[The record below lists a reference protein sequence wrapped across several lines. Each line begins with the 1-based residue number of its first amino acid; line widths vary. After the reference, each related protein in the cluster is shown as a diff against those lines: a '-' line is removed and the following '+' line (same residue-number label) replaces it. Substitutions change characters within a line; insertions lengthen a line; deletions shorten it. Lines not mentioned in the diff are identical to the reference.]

1 MNLPKSSDPNTI
13 WCPQSRRRDNHEH
26 SHYHYVHLL
35 KYAESKRTF
44 YSHSSFPKRLW
55 VAATDGGCVE
65 NSSRHSFKNEKSGNR
80 LEPVFSLSLSSSS
93 SPSRN
98 TTIPLPSSSLK
109 LINYSPSTI
118 SRKNGPLFSHLQW
131 RHWSK
136 PHHHPSPGEEETRWR
151 HQELHDV
158 VRNYMTSPLSSNLI
172 SSAWEF
178 KYL

>member
-136 PHHHPSPGEEETRWR
+136 PHHHLPQVKKKLLDVIRSYMTSSETTWR
-151 HQELHDV
+151 HQKLHDV
-158 VRNYMTSPLSSNLI
+158 TIIIKSN
-172 SSAWEF
+172 
-178 KYL
+178 K